1 MSHFVNDQI
10 VDNIISDVA
19 DMSDHDVKK
28 ALFDA
33 GKRVLPADMDAKR
46 DMLIDQIWNDMVDMG
61 GPHG

>member
-19 DMSDHDVKK
+19 DMSDLDVKK

>member
-1 MSHFVNDQI
+1 MSHWVNDQI

-28 ALFDA
+28 ALFNK
-33 GKRVLPADMDAKR
+33 GKRVLPKGMDAKR
-46 DMLIDQIWNDMVDMG
+46 DILIDQIWNDMVDMG